1 MNLASLS
8 INDALLIAVCGFITV
23 FLMLACLWLII
34 AVISR
39 TLSNVQKMPASTAAA
54 PVPVS
59 APTAAPAPVQLTNV
73 DDLTAACIMAIVSD
87 ETGIPLSELI
97 FKHIKAL

>member
-1 MNLASLS
+1 MNLTSLS
-8 INDALLIAVCGFITV
+8 ISDALLIALCGFITV
-23 FLMLACLWLII
+23 FIMLACLWLII
-34 AVISR
+34 VIISR
-39 TLSNVQKMPASTAAA
+39 TLSNVHKMPAPTAAA

-59 APTAAPAPVQLTNV
+59 APTAAPVQLTDV

-87 ETGIPLSELI
+87 ETGIALSELI